1 MIKKLFTS
9 ALLLASLSI
18 FNVSAEIVKKIEVNG
33 NKRISEETIKIYG
46 KIEINENYT
55 EKDINDVLQNLNSTN
70 FLRI

>member
-18 FNVSAEIVKKIEVNG
+18 FNASAEIVKKIEVNG

-46 KIEINENYT
+46 KIKLNENFIRNIV
-55 EKDINDVLQNLNSTN
+55 K
-70 FLRI
+70 FHR